1 MILTFQLDKP
11 NFYIETDDIILLFTD
26 YEFNSEKDWVILY
39 RDNVLICSYKRD
51 FKIFKNEML
60 EAKKDFVRENINN
73 KEELE
78 EYEHFFMDSRK
89 MITLIEMDSKK
100 REE

>member
-89 MITLIEMDSKK
+89 MITLIEMDSKM